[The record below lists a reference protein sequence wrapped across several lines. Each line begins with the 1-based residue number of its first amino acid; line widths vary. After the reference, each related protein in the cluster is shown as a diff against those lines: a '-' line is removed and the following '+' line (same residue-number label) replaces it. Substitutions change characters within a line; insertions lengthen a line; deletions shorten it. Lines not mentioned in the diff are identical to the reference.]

1 MRRGRT
7 LAGKFVYFCSA
18 GFVFFLLSGFT
29 PPTGMTAAS
38 SRQDVS
44 PPRAPKQ
51 KEPAKATVE
60 DLLRAKGLFDLG
72 DYVAAMEE
80 NQKIISR
87 SPKNSLREQALFNM
101 GLIYAHVENP
111 KRNPGKA
118 LQFFKTVLKEYPQ
131 GPLTGEAK
139 MLIGVLQEEERLSQM
154 IEKFKH
160 EKEGMSQ
167 EIEKYKRENKEL
179 HQMIEKS
186 KQVDVEVEKKQREQ
200 RDKEEDLHKK

>member
-1 MRRGRT
+1 MGRGRT
-7 LAGKFVYFCSA
+7 LAGKFIYFCSA
-18 GFVFFLLSGFT
+18 GLVFFLLAGFT
-29 PPTGMTAAS
+29 TPTEVIAAS

-51 KEPAKATVE
+51 KEPAKPTVE

-101 GLIYAHVENP
+101 GLIYSHVENP
-111 KRNPGKA
+111 QRNLGKA

-131 GPLTGEAK
+131 GPLTGETK
-139 MLIGVLQEEERLSQM
+139 VLVGVLQEKEQLSQM

-167 EIEKYKRENKEL
+167 EIERYKRENKEL
-179 HQMIEKS
+179 NQMIEKF
-186 KQVDVEVEKKQREQ
+186 KQVDVDVEEKQRE
-200 RDKEEDLHKK
+200 RSR